1 MIKSFLAKISL
12 EILTGFIVLCFAFL
26 FGYKFYKV
34 TKGSVITDDSITIMA
49 KFGNIDGID
58 IGSDVKISG
67 VKIGSVK
74 NIEID
79 QQSYK
84 VIVRFTVKNEIQVP
98 IDSSIGVVSSGLLG
112 SKYLSIKAGSEN
124 IYCKD
129 NDVLYDTQSSVNLE
143 DLLGKLAFGVGGK

>member
-79 QQSYK
+79 KQSYK

-143 DLLGKLAFGVGGK
+143 DLLGKLAFGIGGK